1 MKYPEK
7 LATKFGKLNKQ
18 YHVNY
23 LVKRIQRAWKG
34 YYYLQI
40 MSDNYP
46 YQIKKDIISFI

>member
-1 MKYPEK
+1 MVCFEK
-7 LATKFGKLNKQ
+7 LGSKFKLNEQ

-34 YYYLQI
+34 YHYLQK
-40 MSDNYP
+40 MGDNYP